1 MELSLNL
8 NSAKNYQKKITLD
21 VLTNKFNNK
30 RHNCRPK
37 KSSLYLKSEEIWI
50 FQTNN
55 AKHLAFNFLVIG
67 FDMIIIFLK
76 VQVGNLL
83 KLLKNTTGQKQ
94 SGIKPG
100 FPKLQDLYHPK
111 KQLWWRV
118 LNCSHVWKQ
127 WYHVKILF
135 LFVFVSS
142 TCKRKKTISL
152 KH

>member
-8 NSAKNYQKKITLD
+8 NSAKNYQKKN
-21 VLTNKFNNK
+21 LTTSAIIVD
-30 RHNCRPK
+30 K

-135 LFVFVSS
+135 FKVSS